1 MGLRSYRVATELF
14 GPNREEAAGDWR
26 KLCNKGLRDLYL

>member
-1 MGLRSYRVATELF
+1 VGLRCYRVVAKLF
-14 GPNREEAAGDWR
+14 GPNREEAAGDGR